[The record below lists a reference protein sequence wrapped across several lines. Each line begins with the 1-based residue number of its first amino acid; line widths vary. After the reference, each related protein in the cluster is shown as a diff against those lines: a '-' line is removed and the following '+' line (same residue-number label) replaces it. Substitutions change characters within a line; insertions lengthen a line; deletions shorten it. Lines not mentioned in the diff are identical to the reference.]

1 MTPRGVVALNTRC
14 YKGLHRRSYGLS
26 TSNVS
31 EGVPAVV
38 PPGGACE
45 AQEPARAA
53 HARWMASVTTWHT
66 ADWVR
71 ILVEVLRLVLAAASG
86 AVGGVAVG

>member
-1 MTPRGVVALNTRC
+1 MTPPRVVALNTRC

-26 TSNVS
+26 TANVS

-38 PPGGACE
+38 PPGGAHQAE
-45 AQEPARAA
+45 EPAGAP
-53 HARWMASVTTWHT
+53 HARWLAAVTWHT